1 MSLLFFQFVSGK
13 HSCIGIFIMAST
25 PIKVTAAQENANGYL
40 RDLHLV
46 AVVGPDGSAIG
57 GGGGGGGPVGPVDQ
71 GAPGSLAWPVSVGGT
86 VDVAV
91 TAPVSITGSVAVTG
105 PLTNAQYTASIGA
118 PGASSWPGTGNG
130 TVIAILKAIHAQ
142 NEIIIAHLSN
152 IEANTEPEPGPEP

>member
-1 MSLLFFQFVSGK
+1 
-13 HSCIGIFIMAST
+13 MAST

-57 GGGGGGGPVGPVDQ
+57 GGGGGLAGPVDQ
-71 GAPGSLAWPVSVGGT
+71 GAPGTQAWPVDVDGT

-91 TAPVSITGSVAVTG
+91 TSPVAITGSVAVTG
-105 PLTNAQYTASIGA
+105 PLTNAQYTA
-118 PGASSWPGTGNG
+118 ASGTAGSAAWAGTGNG

-142 NEIIIAHLSN
+142 NETMITHLAN
-152 IEANTEPEPGPEP
+152 IEANTTPDPEPEP